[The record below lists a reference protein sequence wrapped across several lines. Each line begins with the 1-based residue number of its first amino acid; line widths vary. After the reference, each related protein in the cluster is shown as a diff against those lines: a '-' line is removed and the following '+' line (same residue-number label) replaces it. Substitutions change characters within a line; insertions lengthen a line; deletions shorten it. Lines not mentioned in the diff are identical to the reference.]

1 MNYPKGFTLL
11 EVLVAMAVLAVA
23 LGALLRATGAGSAT
37 QAELRAR
44 TVAGWVAENAINDL
58 RLGNAWPA
66 PGSQLEGSETQ
77 LGVNWDWTIRVQA
90 TSDPDLRR
98 LEISVNGPDDR
109 PVGPARIAFLGRQR

>member
-1 MNYPKGFTLL
+1 MNPPKGFTLL

-90 TSDPDLRR
+90 TPDPDLHR